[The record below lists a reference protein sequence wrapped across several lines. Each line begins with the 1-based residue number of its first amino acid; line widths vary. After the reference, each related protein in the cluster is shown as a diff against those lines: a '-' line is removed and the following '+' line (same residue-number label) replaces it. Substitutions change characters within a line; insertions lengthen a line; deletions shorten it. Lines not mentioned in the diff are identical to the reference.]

1 MKDKKKTG
9 IIIQARTSSTR
20 FPKKII
26 RKFDGNNTFLD
37 VLLKRI
43 LLISEKIPVILATTT
58 NENDKVLSSYATK
71 YKIPVFFGSEH
82 NVLNRFIECADSFGF
97 EKIIRVCSDNPFI
110 DINLILELVEH
121 YEGEDYLSFMV
132 NGKPSILTHSGF
144 FSEMVSVEALKKVKK
159 TKNEQCLE
167 HVTNCIYMCSDQ
179 FKVKFIEK
187 NVPKSIRCTL
197 DTEKDFEN
205 LKSIYFNWYKSIQ
218 NKNFVFEDLVKFLE
232 CEDREKL
239 LAKMEEE
246 IKNNLK

>member
-1 MKDKKKTG
+1 MTIKNIG
-9 IIIQARTSSTR
+9 VIIQARTSSTR
-20 FPKKII
+20 LPKKII
-26 RKFDGNNTFLD
+26 KKFDGNNTFLD
-37 VLLKRI
+37 VLLKRM
-43 LLISEKIPVILATTT
+43 LLVPKEIPVVLATST
-58 NENDKVLSSYATK
+58 NVNDQVLSEYASK
-71 YKIPVFFGSEH
+71 YHLPIFFGSEH

-132 NGKPSILTHSGF
+132 KGKPSILTHSGF

-159 TKNEQCLE
+159 TKNKQCLE

-187 NVPKSIRCTL
+187 NVPQSIRCTL

-205 LKSIYFNWYKSIQ
+205 LKSIYFNWYKSVR
-218 NKNFVFEDLVKFLE
+218 NKNFLFDDLVRFLKY
-232 CEDREKL
+232 EDTENL
-239 LAKMEEE
+239 LEKMEKE
-246 IKNNLK
+246 IKNNTK